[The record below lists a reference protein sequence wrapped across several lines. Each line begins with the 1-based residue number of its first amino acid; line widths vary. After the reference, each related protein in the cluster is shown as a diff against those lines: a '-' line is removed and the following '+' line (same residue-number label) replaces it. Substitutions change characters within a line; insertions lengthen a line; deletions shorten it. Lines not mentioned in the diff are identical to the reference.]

1 MAKKMN
7 AYQKIRKAMRD
18 NERSILA
25 IVRKYT
31 AKGEGWDSFLCSH
44 ATFGAIQRLKD
55 KKLIRYSRTKHGYI
69 AIKHK
74 KKVVG

>member
-1 MAKKMN
+1 MARQMN

-31 AKGEGWDSFLCSH
+31 AKGEGWDAFLCGH
-44 ATFGAIQRLKD
+44 ATFGAIERLKT
-55 KKLIRYSRTKHGYI
+55 KGLIRYSRVKHGYI